1 MADTTTD
8 LYGFTQPE
16 VGASRNTWGTKLNN
30 GLAAID
36 LLFGRRLGL
45 LSSVSGTNTITA
57 TLGTTI
63 TLAAND
69 FFVLV
74 PASNNTGAA
83 TLNING
89 GGAKNI
95 YLNGAALVANVL
107 VSGKPVIIRYNGTQ
121 FDIVGAHDIAKLGAA
136 SNTFAG
142 NLLVNGNTTLGN
154 SSGDTITFNA
164 DDWSAPNGF
173 AVNTNELVLNSNGN
187 LLVGTTVDAGSP
199 IAYGGTATIR
209 NVNSAQGGIETNNN
223 NGVASVAG
231 YAMRYIQN
239 VGNGFHAWETS
250 NSLSQGASF
259 SYTERARITSAGN
272 LLVGTTTDVANTPL
286 SLRDDLRFFVDPAT
300 ANASIRHNRGGLS
313 SINFI
318 GGGVAL
324 TFENNGAERAR
335 ITSGGYFK
343 ASNTGTY
350 ANAGGGSH
358 ESVVDGVSATTV
370 AHRFWHTATTGD
382 NAFHQFLTEGT
393 PTGRGSIDY
402 NRGAGLVR
410 YNTTSDAEFK
420 NIHGDADRQKS
431 FDLVMGARL
440 RSYSWKDD
448 PTNKIQIGLIA
459 QEEYQRFKGS
469 VSVGGHYEKEIPA
482 VTEQVLIKEETYD
495 PETGEKIPAQ
505 YETVEVEPARTEKRY
520 APWAVDKT
528 AYVWHLVATCQ
539 KQQQLI
545 DDLTAR
551 IEALEAK

>member
-187 LLVGTTVDAGSP
+187 LLVGTT
-199 IAYGGTATIR
+199 
-209 NVNSAQGGIETNNN
+209 
-223 NGVASVAG
+223 
-231 YAMRYIQN
+231 
-239 VGNGFHAWETS
+239 
-250 NSLSQGASF
+250 
-259 SYTERARITSAGN
+259 
-272 LLVGTTTDVANTPL
+272 TDVANTPL

-324 TFENNGAERAR
+324 TFENNGAECAR

>member
-69 FFVLV
+69 FFVLI

-187 LLVGTTVDAGSP
+187 LLVGKTSSGTGLGGEIRANGSGYFRSDGTNSGLFDRKTSDGDIVLFQKDGTTVGSIGAFSTSASFCGKDSGIYFNGSNINP
-199 IAYGGTATIR
+199 TTGNPTVRTDGVLNLGQSTQRFKDLYLSGGVYLGGTGAANLLDDYEEGTWTPVVADASSGGNEATAF
-209 NVNSAQGGIETNNN
+209 VD
-223 NGVASVAG
+223 NG
-231 YAMRYIQN
+231 YYTKI
-239 VGNGFHAWETS
+239 GNIVHATCQLI
-250 NSLSQGASF
+250 NIDTTGL
-259 SYTERARITSAGN
+259 TAGN
-272 LLVGTTTDVANTPL
+272 DVFVTGLPFTAKSIASSAYFVSSVLTTDVSFTNQVLARVPDNTNYVAL
-286 SLRDDLRFFVDPAT
+286 VENAT
-300 ANASIRHNRGGLS
+300 GAVASSKLISSLS
-313 SINFI
+313 S
-318 GGGVAL
+318 
-324 TFENNGAERAR
+324 
-335 ITSGGYFK
+335 
-343 ASNTGTY
+343 
-350 ANAGGGSH
+350 GS
-358 ESVVDGVSATTV
+358 
-370 AHRFWHTATTGD
+370 
-382 NAFHQFLTEGT
+382 
-393 PTGRGSIDY
+393 
-402 NRGAGLVR
+402 
-410 YNTTSDAEFK
+410 
-420 NIHGDADRQKS
+420 
-431 FDLVMGARL
+431 ARL
-440 RSYSWKDD
+440 YF
-448 PTNKIQIGLIA
+448 T
-459 QEEYQRFKGS
+459 
-469 VSVGGHYEKEIPA
+469 VTYE
-482 VTEQVLIKEETYD
+482 
-495 PETGEKIPAQ
+495 
-505 YETVEVEPARTEKRY
+505 
-520 APWAVDKT
+520 
-528 AYVWHLVATCQ
+528 VA
-539 KQQQLI
+539 
-545 DDLTAR
+545 
-551 IEALEAK
+551 